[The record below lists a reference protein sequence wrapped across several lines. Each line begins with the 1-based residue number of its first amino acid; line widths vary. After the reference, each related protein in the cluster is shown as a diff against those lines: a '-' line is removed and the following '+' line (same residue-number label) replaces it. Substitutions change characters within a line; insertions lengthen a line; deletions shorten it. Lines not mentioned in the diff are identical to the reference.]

1 MIKLVA
7 LELITKNQSKEKE
20 REIETRLLLVTF
32 WVLSCVE
39 NKW

>member
-20 REIETRLLLVTF
+20 REIEARLLLVTF